1 MKKIFGLSLLVLM
14 LAGCAESQVKQE
26 TENIIKNDYKEVLSE
41 SVTKSV
47 KDEVGEIQ
55 EDLYNIVLEPLNLK
69 GEKVDL
75 ESVKGYDDV
84 MNKFNKLKSQ
94 TEYEFTEVEIL
105 DDTAKVE
112 LETKYP
118 DAGPAIEKA
127 VSESMEKAALKLY
140 SDEKLTKKEYLEG
153 LFKAI
158 NEELDGVEIDKATN
172 KKAKLELV
180 KEDNWKIAKLN
191 ESALDALSLN
201 LTKQRDLIGKKAG
214 ETKQNIFFME
224 TEANLQDVFEA
235 SKKVVLKDKI
245 PLKKLKTKHIA
256 KAVEKRTKLKAAVVK
271 KAGTKEDFY
280 YIIKGHNK
288 LSVIVNRDGE
298 QFKFSDKL
306 K

>member
-172 KKAKLELV
+172 KKVKLELV